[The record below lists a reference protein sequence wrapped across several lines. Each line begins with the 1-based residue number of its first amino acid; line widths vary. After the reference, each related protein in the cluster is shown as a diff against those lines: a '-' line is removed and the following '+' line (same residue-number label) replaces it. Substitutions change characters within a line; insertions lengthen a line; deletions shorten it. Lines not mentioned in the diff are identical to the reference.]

1 MSRTIQEIKE
11 EFSTSSASILNGYHD
26 TLAEIKAG
34 REPEAGGYLDKLTDE
49 QRMSL
54 LREQKMERA
63 EEATRQAR
71 EDYTAEL
78 QRYHKELMGR
88 RDYLRERLY
97 KVEDAGALSRAA
109 LARDAELGTLLELAA
124 QASNPE
130 LGRAAFVAAEQRGL
144 GDLMAAYF
152 DRIDPEAREL
162 YQEWAQIPPQEILD
176 RQRESVERLLPSGAP
191 TPDEL
196 MPRATAFS

>member
-1 MSRTIQEIKE
+1 MSKTIQEIKE
-11 EFSTSSASILNGYHD
+11 EFGTSSASILNGYHD
-26 TLAEIKAG
+26 TLAAIKAG

-88 RDYLRERLY
+88 VDYLGERLY

-109 LARDAELGTLLELAA
+109 LATDTELGAMLELAA

-130 LGRAAFVAAEQRGL
+130 LGRAVFVATVQRGL

-152 DRIDPEAREL
+152 DRIDPEAREF
-162 YQEWAQIPPQEILD
+162 YQEWTQIPPQEILD
-176 RQRESVERLLPSGAP
+176 RQHESVERLLPEPNA
-191 TPDEL
+191 DEL
-196 MPRATAFS
+196 MPRAVAFS